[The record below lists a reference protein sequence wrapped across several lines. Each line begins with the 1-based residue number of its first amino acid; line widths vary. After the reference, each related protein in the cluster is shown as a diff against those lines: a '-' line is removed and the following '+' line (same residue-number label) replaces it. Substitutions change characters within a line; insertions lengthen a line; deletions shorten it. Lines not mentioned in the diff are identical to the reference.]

1 MKKRTRH
8 NVCAVVLAAL
18 LASVTAPSAQ
28 TDGLPCPTG
37 TELFTEYRL
46 FFGRSRGNVEVVSD
60 AAWRAFLAKEIT
72 PRFPDGLTVLDA
84 AGQWRDGMGTIA
96 RERTKLVI
104 ILAKRDTDGMQRTDE
119 IAAAYKHAFAQQ
131 SVLRVVTA
139 TCVSF

>member
-1 MKKRTRH
+1 MGERTPYF
-8 NVCAVVLAAL
+8 CIAVFAAV
-18 LASVTAPSAQ
+18 LASVATPSAQ
-28 TDGLPCPTG
+28 TDRLPCPTG

-84 AGQWRDGMGTIA
+84 AGQWRDGPGTIV

-104 ILAKRDTDGMQRTDE
+104 ILVKRDTGGMRRTDE

-139 TCVSF
+139 SCVSF